1 MRDKSRYR
9 SSRVAEYRAPRGIFA
24 GNKTVRFG
32 LIAILACIL
41 TVQLYNRLT
50 PHLLKG
56 PIDDVFRHNPKRL
69 AIIYGTGGPAAQE
82 LGDYAIKVSH
92 LLGKSL
98 GHPILVYPDTLA
110 DNELLENYSLILYGP
125 LEQDLVA
132 RTMQEFF
139 PFEFS
144 GRGVALR
151 GRRIEES
158 HWRLI
163 FALPNPLNRK
173 YYVLVYTGP
182 SAADVIGINILG
194 SPNFVRHDTTDY
206 VLAVGDRIV
215 EQGRFDKSD
224 PALWVLP
231 SQ

>member
-1 MRDKSRYR
+1 MRERGRYR
-9 SSRVAEYRAPRGIFA
+9 SSRVPEYRAPRGIFA
-24 GNKTVRFG
+24 GNKTVKFG
-32 LIAILACIL
+32 LIAIFACIL
-41 TVQLYNRLT
+41 VVQLYNRLI
-50 PHLLKG
+50 PHPLKG

-69 AIIYGTGGPAAQE
+69 VIIYGTGGPEAQA
-82 LGDYAIKVSH
+82 LGDYAIKVSG

-110 DNELLENYSLILYGP
+110 DKALLENYSLILYGP

-132 RTMQEFF
+132 RPMQKFF

-144 GRGVALR
+144 GRGVTL
-151 GRRIEES
+151 GDRRIEES
-158 HWRLI
+158 NWRLI

-182 SAADVIGINILG
+182 SDADVIGINLLG
-194 SPNFVRHDTTDY
+194 NPNFVHHDTTDY